1 MSCTGEN
8 KMKSNQSK
16 TSCKRGFTLIELLVV
31 VLIIGILAAVAV
43 PQYQKAVAKA
53 RVTEGITIART
64 LKDAEERYYLANGK
78 YTDSMD
84 ELDVSIQTSDY
95 TIKLNTT
102 LDRINL
108 ATTRTE
114 DPYSLDIVYVFDHGV
129 NEGTTYDKALYCS
142 ARTTKTKAVELC
154 KSYTG
159 VLVGNTGGYDRWRIN

>member
-1 MSCTGEN
+1 MNDTN
-8 KMKSNQSK
+8 
-16 TSCKRGFTLIELLVV
+16 TRRGFTLIELLVV

-53 RVTEGITIART
+53 RVTEGITIAKT
-64 LKDAEERYYLANGK
+64 LKEAEERYYLANGK

-84 ELDVSIQTSDY
+84 ELDVSVQTDNY
-95 TIKLNTT
+95 TIRLNTT

-114 DPYSLDIVYVFDHGV
+114 DPYSLDIVYTFDHGH
-129 NEGTTYDKALYCS
+129 NEAYENYNKAFYCS
-142 ARTTKTKAVELC
+142 ARTSKPKAVELC

-159 VLVGNTGGYDRWRIN
+159 VLVDNSSGYDRWRIN